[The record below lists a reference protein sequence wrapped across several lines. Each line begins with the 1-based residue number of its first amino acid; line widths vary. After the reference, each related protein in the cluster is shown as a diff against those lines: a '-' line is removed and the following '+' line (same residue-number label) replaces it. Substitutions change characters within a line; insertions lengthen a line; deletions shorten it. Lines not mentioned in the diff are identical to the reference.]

1 MGRDSNQTK
10 MGHGGAGS
18 LRQGGFTL
26 IELMVT
32 IAVLAVVLA
41 IAVPSFQGI
50 TNRNR
55 LTAITNEVVAAVQLT
70 RMEAIRRNERVVMCP
85 TTNGTTCNGAN
96 WMRIVVREA
105 AVGGEAIREFQFAG
119 RGISVQGSSNINTG
133 NQLSF
138 GSTGFARAGTTAT
151 NTQGTLRVCTTVLA
165 NNENARDVQFA
176 ISRIS
181 VVTPADSGGCGQPG
195 NG

>member
-1 MGRDSNQTK
+1 MGRDSNQAK
-10 MGHGGAGS
+10 RGHGRAGS
-18 LRQGGFTL
+18 PRQGGFTL
-26 IELMVT
+26 IELMIT

-55 LTAITNEVVAAVQLT
+55 LTAITNEVVAAIQLT
-70 RMEAIRRNERVVMCP
+70 RMEAIRRNQRVVMCP

-119 RGISVQGSSNINTG
+119 RGISVRGSSNINTG
-133 NQLSF
+133 NQVSF
-138 GSTGFARAGTTAT
+138 NASGFARAGTNAA
-151 NTQGTLRVCTTVLA
+151 NTRGIIRVCTSVLG
-165 NNENARDVQFA
+165 NDENARDVQLA
-176 ISRIS
+176 VSRIS
-181 VVTPADSGGCGQPG
+181 VQTPADSGGCGVPG

>member
-1 MGRDSNQTK
+1 MGRDSMQTK
-10 MGHGGAGS
+10 KGRGRAGS
-18 LRQGGFTL
+18 PRQAGFTL
-26 IELMVT
+26 IELMITV
-32 IAVLAVVLA
+32 AVLAVVLA

-55 LTAITNEVVAAVQLT
+55 LSAITNEVVAAIQLT

-119 RGISVQGSSNINTG
+119 RGISVQGSPNVAVG

-138 GSTGFARAGTTAT
+138 GSTGFARAGTNAAT
-151 NTQGTLRVCTTVLA
+151 TNGVIRVCTTVLG
-165 NNENARDVQFA
+165 NDENARDVQFA

-195 NG
+195 NS